1 MSDLE
6 SEEDTLEGYRAQDV
20 EEFSEVEAAL
30 MRALN
35 ENRGLLELINVGLDM
50 KRFLSTPAGKR
61 VWQRAEEKLGDS
73 IRDWLSSADPTT
85 PAVCAAHFNA
95 RVAIQVLQEFK
106 DAIDSGREA
115 AQQLAQKESDNEQ
128 SIQ

>member
-1 MSDLE
+1 MSIDV
-6 SEEDTLEGYRAQDV
+6 EDDPLDGFRAQDV

-30 MRALN
+30 MRAIN
-35 ENRGLLELINVGLDM
+35 ENKGLLELVNIGIDM

-61 VWQRAEEKLGDS
+61 VWQNAEMKLGDA
-73 IRDWLSSADPTT
+73 IREWLTSADPAT
-85 PAVCAAHFNA
+85 AQVRAAHFNA

-115 AQQLAQKESDNEQ
+115 VQQLSQKETDDEQ